1 MSVLET
7 KVDGIEADVA
17 EIKSDV
23 KDLMKSQAAVAEAL
37 NTRQAVQDALAA
49 SRRSTGMWLRF
60 FSERIVAIV
69 ALVAAVYSILR
80 G

>member
-7 KVDGIEADVA
+7 KVDGIEADVS
-17 EIKSDV
+17 EIKADV
-23 KDLMKSQAAVAEAL
+23 KDLMKSQAEVAAAL
-37 NTRQAVQDALAA
+37 STRQAIEDALSS
-49 SRRSTGMWLRF
+49 SRHSTGVWLRF

-69 ALVAAVYSILR
+69 ALGAAVYSIVK